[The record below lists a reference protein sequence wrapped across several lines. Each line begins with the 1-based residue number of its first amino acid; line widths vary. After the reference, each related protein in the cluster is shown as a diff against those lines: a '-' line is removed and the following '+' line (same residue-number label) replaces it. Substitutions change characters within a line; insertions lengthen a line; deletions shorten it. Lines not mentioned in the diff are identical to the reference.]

1 MDYGRNINL
10 TEFDDWK
17 HYEKNRKGRKI
28 LLSTKGKLSHYD
40 FEFKGNDNLI
50 VGRESAGVPDYV
62 HKQSDQTIR
71 IPMNSSARSLNVAVS
86 SAIVISEANRQLK
99 LF

>member
-1 MDYGRNINL
+1 MTIGNTTKKI
-10 TEFDDWK
+10 
-17 HYEKNRKGRKI
+17 EKEEKYC
-28 LLSTKGKLSHYD
+28 LSTKGKLSHYD
-40 FEFKGNDNLI
+40 FEFKDTDNLI

-62 HKQSDQTIR
+62 HKQSDQIIR

>member
-1 MDYGRNINL
+1 MQRSLVGSEMCIRDRLN
-10 TEFDDWK
+10 
-17 HYEKNRKGRKI
+17 
-28 LLSTKGKLSHYD
+28 HYD
-40 FEFKGNDNLI
+40 FEFKETDNLI
-50 VGRESAGVPDYV
+50 VGRESAGVPNYV
-62 HKQSDQTIR
+62 HKQSDQIIK